1 MSAPRPTFR
10 SPGRQGRRPDDHGFR
25 VVYRKRS
32 VARAARLGDARI
44 LRGLARSQAVS
55 RLLPPT
61 LAISMRYLS
70 KKTGEASPA
79 SRRVD
84 RDMARDVG
92 ASEIASTPENLE
104 ILRLETST

>member
-1 MSAPRPTFR
+1 
-10 SPGRQGRRPDDHGFR
+10 
-25 VVYRKRS
+25 
-32 VARAARLGDARI
+32 
-44 LRGLARSQAVS
+44 
-55 RLLPPT
+55 
-61 LAISMRYLS
+61 MRYLS